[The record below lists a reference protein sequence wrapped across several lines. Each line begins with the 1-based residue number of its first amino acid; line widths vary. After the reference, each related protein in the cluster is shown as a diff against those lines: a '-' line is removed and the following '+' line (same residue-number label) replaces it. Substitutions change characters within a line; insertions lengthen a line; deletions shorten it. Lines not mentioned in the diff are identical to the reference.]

1 MAYKDL
7 GIWSEMIKNNAVL
20 SASYEKNNLIWMCV
34 AINRTVFCGTCALVS
49 FFSFTFLFGFD
60 GPYVDPLRQ
69 FIDWW
74 YRLSHQWMNE
84 EDIKDI

>member
-1 MAYKDL
+1 MSEKNPDMAYKDL

-20 SASYEKNNLIWMCV
+20 SANYEKNNLIWMRV

-49 FFSFTFLFGFD
+49 FFSFTFLGFD

-74 YRLSHQWMNE
+74 
-84 EDIKDI
+84 